1 MFPPQGIGVGVGVS
15 IGAKRSNTVIV
26 AAHDSIDKS
35 GADYVCD
42 GIDDQET
49 INSAISAISSTGGTV
64 LLLEGTYIITDSI
77 NLASNIALVGQGRG
91 TVLKLA
97 PDLQGEF
104 IAILGSEVSGV
115 VVKNLKIDG
124 ISAEPNAFVWGVYLY
139 KVTNSEVS
147 DCWMEGGDMWAI
159 VGICLNT
166 CNNNIIKGNIFCK
179 NAYGVL
185 LYSSK
190 YNTIADNV
198 FWTGSRGVYLYY
210 SENNT
215 VIGNACQ
222 ELAEAIR
229 LERSNNNT
237 VVGNAFRDCEICT
250 YLLRSENNDIV
261 GNVCQA
267 GGYGVSLYSSSNNI
281 IATNTIQG
289 TNTSIYIDNNSN
301 NNTITSNMLRENVF
315 GIRLSR
321 SSHHNIVIGNSLL
334 NNGDGILLESA
345 CSYSL
350 ITSNIVRSQTN
361 NGIKIA
367 SSDCENN
374 VVHGNDL
381 YQNGTDFYDG
391 GTGTIYHNNRTT
403 QGWVP

>member
-1 MFPPQGIGVGVGVS
+1 MFPPQGISVGVGVG

-35 GADYVCD
+35 RADYVCD

-64 LLLEGTYIITDSI
+64 LLLEGTYILTDSI

-97 PDLQGEF
+97 PNLQGDF
-104 IAILGSEVSGV
+104 VAILGSEVSGV
-115 VVKNLKIDG
+115 AVRNLKIDG
-124 ISAEPNAFVWGVYLY
+124 ASAEPNAFLWGVYLY

-159 VGICLNT
+159 VGVALDT

-179 NAYGVL
+179 NAYGVD

-198 FWTGSRGVYLYY
+198 FWGGGY
-210 SENNT
+210 SVLLWVSESNT
-215 VIGNACQ
+215 VTGNACQ
-222 ELAEAIR
+222 DCMDAIH
-229 LERSNNNT
+229 LYHSNNNT
-237 VVGNAFRDCEICT
+237 VVGNVFWDCDICVNSYT
-250 YLLRSENNDIV
+250 SENNAIV
-261 GNVCQA
+261 GNVCL
-267 GGYGVSLYSSSNNI
+267 GDGYGFIFRGSSNNI
-281 IATNTIQG
+281 FATNTIQRTHDG
-289 TNTSIYIDNNSN
+289 IRIDDNSN
-301 NNTITSNMLRENVF
+301 NNTIANNMLRGNIL
-315 GIRLSR
+315 GIGISR
-321 SSHHNIVIGNSLL
+321 SSNHNIVIGNSLL

-345 CSYSL
+345 CSYNL